1 MIHGRKLWLA
11 QAFRNNMAGKH
22 METEN
27 YLQMMIDSM
36 QKKKVILKQI
46 IVFNEEQEALLKEED
61 FNGAAFQKNME
72 NKSDCIDE
80 LDTLDEGFQ
89 MIYDRIKADVNEYKV
104 RYKEDIKLLQQL
116 IKEVT
121 ELGVTI
127 QAQESRNRVKADMKF
142 RQLRQ
147 ETKAAKRNISM
158 ASTYYRN
165 MSGISSEPQFM
176 DQKK

>member
-61 FNGAAFQKNME
+61 FNL
-72 NKSDCIDE
+72 S
-80 LDTLDEGFQ
+80 
-89 MIYDRIKADVNEYKV
+89 
-104 RYKEDIKLLQQL
+104 L
-116 IKEVT
+116 IH
-121 ELGVTI
+121 I
-127 QAQESRNRVKADMKF
+127 
-142 RQLRQ
+142 
-147 ETKAAKRNISM
+147 
-158 ASTYYRN
+158 
-165 MSGISSEPQFM
+165 
-176 DQKK
+176 

>member
-1 MIHGRKLWLA
+1 
-11 QAFRNNMAGKH
+11 

-104 RYKEDIKLLQQL
+104 RYKEDIKFLQQL

-121 ELGVTI
+121 
-127 QAQESRNRVKADMKF
+127 
-142 RQLRQ
+142 
-147 ETKAAKRNISM
+147 
-158 ASTYYRN
+158 
-165 MSGISSEPQFM
+165 
-176 DQKK
+176 